1 MQKINQIS
9 INRTTTSQVVD
20 VEMLKKSGLS
30 RDILVLR
37 KGDKIAIP
45 EELEVRVDMFT
56 PKGADKPS
64 EFYTIVVDIN
74 GVTYDASMA
83 SFRRTRAATDEALDE
98 LLTNTIVRTLHQ
110 LGDDEQRAVY
120 LKGKT
125 LIVDDVKI
133 VPDRFREGHT
143 VRIPIW
149 SLV

>member
-1 MQKINQIS
+1 MKKIS
-9 INRTTTSQVVD
+9 EKAINRTTSSQIVD
-20 VEMLKKSGLS
+20 VESLKKSGVS
-30 RDILVLR
+30 RDLLVLR
-37 KGDKIAIP
+37 KGDKITIP
-45 EELEVRVDMFT
+45 EELEVRMDTFT
-56 PKGADKPS
+56 PKGTDKMS

-74 GVTYDASMA
+74 GTTYDATMA

-98 LLTNTIVRTLHQ
+98 LLQNQIIRTLHQ
-110 LGDDEQRAVY
+110 LGDDEQRADY

-149 SLV
+149 SLA